1 MKKKTIREV
10 VNVDAEIIDKET
22 GEILT
27 SSVGDKS
34 RVIIETKVEEEP
46 DEVVYSSNFNQG
58 ESFVKLY
65 DEVVPAL
72 REHLTPSE
80 FVFAISLSQFVSYND
95 CILRETNHGNSKII
109 DAKEISELLNMDY
122 STTRRLI
129 SSLIKKGVIGQHKTG
144 DINKDLDTRM
154 KKVYIV
160 NPYIYFRGTTIND
173 TVKSIYCD
181 TEWARIINNN
191 SKNKD

>member
-27 SSVGDKS
+27 SSIGDKS
-34 RVIIETKVEEEP
+34 RVIVETKVEKEP

-109 DAKEISELLNMDY
+109 DAKEVSGIMANSVMDG
-122 STTRRLI
+122 LG
-129 SSLIKKGVIGQHKTG
+129 KVIGFEDSNH
-144 DINKDLDTRM
+144 
-154 KKVYIV
+154 
-160 NPYIYFRGTTIND
+160 PYEEGSD
-173 TVKSIYCD
+173 
-181 TEWARIINNN
+181 EE
-191 SKNKD
+191 

>member
-10 VNVDAEIIDKET
+10 VNVDAEIVDKET

-27 SSVGDKS
+27 SSIGDKS
-34 RVIIETKVEEEP
+34 RVIVETKVEDP
-46 DEVVYSSNFNQG
+46 DEVLYSSNFNQG

-129 SSLIKKGVIGQHKTG
+129 SSLIKKRSNWST
-144 DINKDLDTRM
+144 
-154 KKVYIV
+154 
-160 NPYIYFRGTTIND
+160 
-173 TVKSIYCD
+173 
-181 TEWARIINNN
+181 
-191 SKNKD
+191 